1 MKSISAR
8 LLVSTAVVLTIFFV
22 LIAISV
28 SYSVHKR
35 AEAALVDRL
44 QGLIYGVLAATDV
57 SANNQLLVSSDELPD
72 PRLTQSTSGLFV
84 EMVNQQGEL
93 LWQSQSSTSFIPTV
107 ANTPVGEWV
116 FEQIENDSGKRVH
129 RLQLAT
135 VWEYNQGQELPFTI
149 QAVSPAESINVQ
161 LRQFDRSLWISLL
174 ISGIG
179 LLLMQLWILS
189 KSLQPLNSIGD
200 ELQQIEQ
207 GERDQLSNTVPT
219 ELAPLASSINTLLTS
234 ERNRHKQ
241 YRHLLDDLAHSLKTP
256 LSVLKNLGK
265 PSGSADNSVI
275 TTVNEQTTQIQSTL
289 QRYLQRA
296 THSTPQKL
304 AAAISPLPVIE
315 RLASSLQ
322 KIYSN
327 NVSIA
332 ISIETANEASEKDKN
347 KHPLKVR
354 IADADLYEIFGN
366 ILDNACKYGATAVSV
381 QLQASNKA
389 VVIDDN
395 GPGFPQQL
403 ISQLTERGV
412 RADTQLEGMGLGLA
426 ASAELMQS
434 YGGSLK
440 LGAPDDSSG
449 ARVILKFA

>member
-1 MKSISAR
+1 MKSISTR
-8 LLVSTAVVLTIFFV
+8 LLVSTAVVLSIFFV
-22 LIAISV
+22 LIALSV
-28 SYSVHKR
+28 SYSVQKR

-57 SANNQLLVSSDELPD
+57 TADNQLLVSPDELPD
-72 PRLTQSTSGLFV
+72 PRLIQSTSGLFV
-84 EMVNQQGEL
+84 EMVNQNGEP

-107 ANTPVGEWV
+107 ADTPVGEWA
-116 FEQIENDSGKRVH
+116 FEQIENDAGKRVH

-135 VWEYNQGQELPFTI
+135 VWEYQQGQEFPFTI
-149 QAVSPAESINVQ
+149 QAVAPAESINVQ

-174 ISGIG
+174 ASGVG

-189 KSLQPLNSIGD
+189 KSLQPLNTIGE
-200 ELQQIEQ
+200 ELAQIEQ
-207 GERDQLSNTVPT
+207 GERDQLSSKVPT

-241 YRHLLDDLAHSLKTP
+241 YRNLLDDLAHSLKTP

-265 PSGSADNSVI
+265 SSESSDSGIIN
-275 TTVNEQTTQIQSTL
+275 TVDEQTTQMQSTL

-296 THSTPQKL
+296 TQSTPQKL

-327 NVSIA
+327 KVSI
-332 ISIETANEASEKDKN
+332 SINNEIDF
-347 KHPLKVR
+347 KVR

-366 ILDNACKYGATAVSV
+366 VLDNACKYGATAVTV
-381 QLQASNKA
+381 QLQANNKSI
-389 VVIDDN
+389 VIDDN

-403 ISQLTERGV
+403 ITHLTERGV
-412 RADTQLEGMGLGLA
+412 RADSQIEGLGLGLA
-426 ASAELMQS
+426 ASTELMES

-440 LGAPDDSSG
+440 LSAPDDSSG

>member
-1 MKSISAR
+1 MSSISAR
-8 LLVSTAVVLTIFFV
+8 LLVSTAVVLSIFFV
-22 LIAISV
+22 LIAVSV

-57 SANNQLLVSSDELPD
+57 SANQQLLVSSDELPD
-72 PRLTQSTSGLFV
+72 PRLSQSTSGLFV
-84 EMVNQQGEL
+84 EMVNQDGQP

-107 ANTPVGEWV
+107 AKTPVGEWV
-116 FEQIENDSGKRVH
+116 FDQIENDAGKRVH

-135 VWEYNQGQELPFTI
+135 VWEYNEGLELPFTI
-149 QAVSPAESINVQ
+149 QAVSPAESLDVQ

-189 KSLQPLNSIGD
+189 KSLKPLNTIGD
-200 ELQQIEQ
+200 ELTQIEQ
-207 GERDQLSNTVPT
+207 GERDQLSNKVPT

-241 YRHLLDDLAHSLKTP
+241 YRNLLDDLAHSLKTP
-256 LSVLKNLGK
+256 ISVLTNLG
-265 PSGSADNSVI
+265 NS
-275 TTVNEQTTQIQSTL
+275 TTDAEKKGMIKTVDEQTTQMQSTL

-296 THSTPQKL
+296 TQSTPQKL

-327 NVSIA
+327 KTS
-332 ISIETANEASEKDKN
+332 ISINDE
-347 KHPLKVR
+347 HLFKVR
-354 IADADLYEIFGN
+354 LADADLYEILGN
-366 ILDNACKYGATAVSV
+366 VLDNACKYGATAINVT
-381 QLQASNKA
+381 LHAHNKTI
-389 VVIDDN
+389 VIDDN
-395 GPGFPQQL
+395 GPGFPQKL
-403 ISQLTERGV
+403 ITHLTERGV
-412 RADTQLEGMGLGLA
+412 RADSQIEGLGLGLA
-426 ASAELMQS
+426 ASTELMES

-440 LGAPDDSSG
+440 LSAPDDLSG
-449 ARVILKFA
+449 ARVTLKFV